1 MSNLLKHLVL
11 PAVLFAA
18 ALAIFFWLV
27 MPLWDGIE
35 PAMAMKKE
43 NEANLEQ
50 RRQIAANLGK
60 LVNQYNARSGEL
72 ASFEKAIPAGENIPE
87 LLVML
92 EALASENGMI
102 FSGVEF
108 KPQSATVVGAKVLAM
123 EISLKG
129 SYTAFQQYLNALEKS
144 LRLFDVSKVSF
155 KGIAPGA
162 TQANPNATE
171 FSISVNTYYQ

>member
-35 PAMAMKKE
+35 PAVAMKKE
-43 NEANLEQ
+43 NEANLAQ
-50 RRQIAANLGK
+50 RQQITANLGK
-60 LVNQYNARSGEL
+60 LINQYNARSGEL
-72 ASFEKAIPAGENIPE
+72 TSFE
-87 LLVML
+87 
-92 EALASENGMI
+92 
-102 FSGVEF
+102 
-108 KPQSATVVGAKVLAM
+108 
-123 EISLKG
+123 
-129 SYTAFQQYLNALEKS
+129 QYLNALEKS

-155 KGIAPGA
+155 RGIAPGA